1 MSKSLKLALGIA
13 AAVVVVLVLVLAA
26 VLLLVDPNRFKP
38 QLIDA
43 ARAQTGRELRIDGEL
58 GWSLFPVLGLRLGH
72 SELANAEGFGPAPM
86 LAVDKVEVGVALLP
100 LLRRELQV
108 SKLRLERPRIELAR
122 NAAGRSNWDDILEL
136 REQRA
141 KSAPAPADAEQAREE
156 EAGYTVAV
164 AGLELVD
171 AALAWRDAKSDQQI
185 DLQALNLRTGAIE
198 PGKPVDVELDLQ
210 LNNAKPELRSTWK
223 LRTRLTTDAA
233 FDALRWEKL
242 ALELTATGQAIPA
255 EQLTL
260 KFSGDGSLQRQ
271 AQTLALQDSRL
282 EFALT
287 GLPGQRHAEG
297 RLDFALQGDLA
308 QQRFSSPQLALE
320 TSVAGAALGKKAALQ
335 LRTPLA
341 LDLKQQTLTLAQVA
355 GQVLDAAFT
364 AQLEGRHIIDKP
376 AFSGTVKLAE
386 FDPRALAGALAV
398 ELPKT
403 RDSAVFKR
411 AALATRLKADAE
423 RVQLSELQL
432 RLDDSALSGALSL
445 GLGDIAR
452 VGFDLALDRIDADR
466 YLPPED
472 DKPAPPPSATAKTAP
487 AQPAAP
493 AAPAAAAA
501 DDSFAWLDGVAL
513 DGKLKIGQLRIQKL
527 DLQNI
532 ALGVASERRV
542 LHIDPLQ
549 ASLYGGSHSG
559 SLRLD
564 AGGKTPQTELRSKLE
579 HVNVGALL
587 DALLEKNR
595 LEGIGQVELQLA
607 MSGLDGET
615 LLNSARGGGNLRI
628 RDGAVRGI
636 NVAQEIRNAIALVKR
651 QPRQQASQQTDFTE
665 LTMQFS
671 LDRGTLGWSE
681 LNASSPLLRLSGAG
695 HYRLADRNLDTQL
708 EAAVVK
714 SLKGQGGEP
723 LSEIA
728 GLIVPVHIRGTS
740 DQPKVSIDIIK
751 VLEQTKLGAK
761 KEELEAELE
770 TRKEELRDKA
780 KGKEDE
786 LKQKAAEELQRGL
799 DKLFKRH

>member
-108 SKLRLERPRIELAR
+108 SKLRLERPRIALAR

-141 KSAPAPADAEQAREE
+141 KSAPAPAAEQADDE

-198 PGKPVDVELDLQ
+198 PGEPVDVELDLQ

-223 LRTRLTTDAA
+223 LRTRLTTDAT

-242 ALELTATGQAIPA
+242 ALELTAAGQAIPA

-260 KFSGDGSLQRQ
+260 KFSGDGALQRQ

-287 GLPGQRHAEG
+287 GLPGQRRAEG
-297 RLDFALQGDLA
+297 QLDFALQGDLA
-308 QQRFSSPQLALE
+308 QQRFSSPQLALDA
-320 TSVAGAALGKKAALQ
+320 SVAGAALGKKAALQ

-355 GQVLDAAFT
+355 GQLLDAAFT
-364 AQLEGRHIIDKP
+364 AQIEGRRIVDKP
-376 AFSGTVKLAE
+376 EFSGTVKLAE
-386 FDPRALAGALAV
+386 FDPRALASALAV
-398 ELPKT
+398 ELPHT
-403 RDSAVFKR
+403 RDSAVFKH
-411 AALATRLKADAE
+411 AALATRLQANTE
-423 RVQLSELQL
+423 RVQFSELQL
-432 RLDDSALSGALSL
+432 RVDDSALSGALSL

-452 VGFDLALDRIDADR
+452 VDFDLALDRIDADR

-472 DKPAPPPSATAKTAP
+472 DKPAPPPPAAAKSAP
-487 AQPAAP
+487 AQPAAT
-493 AAPAAAAA
+493 AAA

-513 DGKLKIGQLRIQKL
+513 DGKLKVGQLRIQKL

-542 LHIDPLQ
+542 LRIDPLQ

-564 AGGKTPQTELRSKLE
+564 AGGKRPQTELRSKLE

-607 MSGLDGET
+607 MSGLDGESM
-615 LLNSARGGGNLRI
+615 LNSARGGGNLRI

-651 QPRQQASQQTDFTE
+651 QPRQQAAQQTDFTE

-671 LDRGTLGWSE
+671 LDRGTLGWSA

-728 GLIVPVHIRGTS
+728 GLVVPVHIRGTP

-799 DKLFKRH
+799 DKLFKRQ